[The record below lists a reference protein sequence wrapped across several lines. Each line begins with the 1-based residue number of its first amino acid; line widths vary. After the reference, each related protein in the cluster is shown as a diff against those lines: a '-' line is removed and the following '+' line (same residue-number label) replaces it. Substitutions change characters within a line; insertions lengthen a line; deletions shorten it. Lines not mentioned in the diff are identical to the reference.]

1 MNAYFLEIE
10 KKNSIKKQ
18 AIRKANQYSTTSV
31 IRYDFASEAS
41 SVKPW
46 KSMEIHGNL
55 WECME
60 IFGNRWRSLRAEAK
74 PQELGLNGDLWKSI
88 ECVEIY
94 ENEWKSMEIIEI
106 YTNLRNSI
114 EIY

>member
-1 MNAYFLEIE
+1 MIKYNSASEASSVMNAYFLAIE
-10 KKNSIKKQ
+10 KKNSIKKR

-46 KSMEIHGNL
+46 KSVEIHGNL

-60 IFGNRWRSLRAEAK
+60 IIGNPK
-74 PQELGLNGDLWKSI
+74 KS
-88 ECVEIY
+88 
-94 ENEWKSMEIIEI
+94 
-106 YTNLRNSI
+106 
-114 EIY
+114 